1 MKQLV
6 AALLAVPVL
15 CAVSGAQAQSAGSW
29 QVKAGVNTITPKV
42 TSGDLGAPSLSGTK
56 IDVEAATSVIFTAT
70 YMYTDNFSV
79 EGYLGLPYRH
89 DIKGAGTIAG
99 AGNLGTVTQVSPT
112 VFGQYRFGAPSSSLR
127 PYVGLGLGYTYF
139 YGEEGSGTLTALTN
153 PGGPPTTSSTDGAF
167 GFSGQVGATYDLG
180 DRWFLAGTVIK
191 TYLKTTTHLSTGQ
204 SIDVKLDPLSVGFAI
219 GQRF

>member
-15 CAVSGAQAQSAGSW
+15 CAVSGAQAQSAGTW
-29 QVKAGVNTITPKV
+29 QVKAGINTIAPKV
-42 TSGDLGAPSLSGTK
+42 TSSNLGAPSLPGTK
-56 IDVEAATSVIFTAT
+56 IDVDAATTLIFTAT

-79 EGYLGLPYRH
+79 EGFLGLPYQH
-89 DIKGAGTIAG
+89 DIKGAGSAAG
-99 AGNLGTVTQVSPT
+99 NGNLGTVTQVSPT
-112 VFGQYRFGAPSSSLR
+112 VFGQYRFGAPASSFR

-167 GFSGQVGATYDLG
+167 GLSGQIGTTYELRDK
-180 DRWFLAGTVIK
+180 WFLDASVIK

-204 SIDVKLDPLSVGFAI
+204 SIDVKLDPLSFNLSI

>member
-15 CAVSGAQAQSAGSW
+15 CAVSGAQAQSAGTW
-29 QVKAGVNTITPKV
+29 QYKVGVNTTTPKV
-42 TSGDLGAPSLSGTK
+42 TSGDLSAPSLPGTK
-56 IDVEAATSVIFTAT
+56 VDVDAATAPVFTAT

-79 EGYLGLPYRH
+79 EGYVGLPYRH

-99 AGNLGTVTQVSPT
+99 AGDLGTVTQVSPT
-112 VFGQYRFGAPSSSLR
+112 VFGQYRFGGPTSSLR
-127 PYVGLGLGYTYF
+127 PYVGLGLTYTYF

-153 PGGPPTTSSTDGAF
+153 PGGPPTTTSSDAAF
-167 GFSGQVGATYDLG
+167 GLSGQIGTTYELG
-180 DRWFLAGTVIK
+180 DKWFLDASVIK
-191 TYLKTTTHLSTGQ
+191 TYIKTTTHLSTGQ
-204 SIDVKLDPLSVGFAI
+204 SIDLKLDPVSVNFAI